1 MEIALSAPYAQTTMA
16 VARTAADHLPFL
28 NSHALPWALAGTVAS
43 LGSGRIDFAS
53 NKFVRPLY
61 LVEAICGW
69 ARANGPES
77 CYPAPK
83 STNPTY
89 WLTKPRM
96 PSRQDD
102 RKQEDKG
109 LLDEIND
116 TILGEKERGR
126 EETDRPRYG

>member
-1 MEIALSAPYAQTTMA
+1 
-16 VARTAADHLPFL
+16 
-28 NSHALPWALAGTVAS
+28 
-43 LGSGRIDFAS
+43 
-53 NKFVRPLY
+53 
-61 LVEAICGW
+61 
-69 ARANGPES
+69 
-77 CYPAPK
+77 
-83 STNPTY
+83 
-89 WLTKPRM
+89 M